1 MRRSILLLLSISIP
15 AALGTAWFLRKPIIR
30 TAHAASAHTPTPDAA
45 QYASLKQNLAQSREE
60 LALRY
65 RRARTQKDKQA
76 IVDEARRLLEARM
89 PSMMRCWLGTP
100 WDFHGTTREPGQ
112 GKIACGY
119 FVTTVI
125 QDAGFQVER
134 VKLAQQASEVIL
146 RSMLPGEKLTRR
158 VGVSYENFAEEMAH
172 SSPGIYIVGL
182 DSHVGFVVVQDGT
195 FRFLHSSGQMP
206 WCVVDETR
214 EEANTLQRSRYRVFG
229 SVTGNDALLT
239 RWLQQQPIPTYTAP

>member
-1 MRRSILLLLSISIP
+1 MRRTILILLSISIP
-15 AALGTAWFLRKPIIR
+15 AALGTAWFLRKPIMR
-30 TAHAASAHTPTPDAA
+30 SVHTVSEHTPTPDAA
-45 QYASLKQNLAQSREE
+45 QYASLKQTLTQSREE

-65 RRARTQKDKQA
+65 RNARTKKDKQT
-76 IVDEARRLLEARM
+76 IVGEARQLLESQM
-89 PSMMRCWLGTP
+89 PVMMRCWLGTP
-100 WDFHGTTREPGQ
+100 WDFHGTAREPGQ

-119 FVTTVI
+119 FVTTVL

-158 VGVSYENFAEEMAH
+158 VGVSYESFAEEMAH
-172 SSPGIYIVGL
+172 ATPGIYIVGL
-182 DSHVGFVVVQDGT
+182 DSHVGFVVVRDGT

-214 EEANTLQRSRYRVFG
+214 ENANTLQRSRYRVFG
-229 SVTGNDALLT
+229 SVTGNDDLLT
-239 RWLQQQPIPTYTAP
+239 RWLQQQPIPVATR